1 MITLRWVAI
10 MFAVICLVCLTYTP
24 TGPATTWLAGFFI
37 ASFLVVCW
45 TVSEKKESAA
55 DVED

>member
-10 MFAVICLVCLTYTP
+10 LIAIICLMCLAGTP
-24 TGPATTWLAGFFI
+24 NGPATVWLAGFFAI
-37 ASFLVVCW
+37 AFMVVCW
-45 TVSEKKESAA
+45 TVREKKESAA

>member
-10 MFAVICLVCLTYTP
+10 VFAVTCLMCLAGTP
-24 TGPATTWLAGFFI
+24 NGPATVWLAGFFAI
-37 ASFLVVCW
+37 AFLVVCW
-45 TVSEKKESAA
+45 TARGKKGSG